1 MKHRISATVWGFCLA
16 AVFVAFGTP
25 AKADVGGEILGTV
38 RDPSGASVSGAQVTL
53 RNADT
58 GLSRNTKTDS
68 IGNFEFLAVPIGAH
82 YVVDIEAAGFQRD
95 RKSTRL
101 NSSHT
106 VISYAV
112 FCLKKK
118 KK

>member
-68 IGNFEFLAVPIGAH
+68 PLA
-82 YVVDIEAAGFQRD
+82 
-95 RKSTRL
+95 T
-101 NSSHT
+101 
-106 VISYAV
+106 
-112 FCLKKK
+112 
-118 KK
+118 